1 MKKKFLFISLILLFS
16 GLIFAA
22 DPNGISEA
30 ITTDATTDVVL
41 NLSGSGD
48 GIDESFNFG
57 FASSIPAGEF
67 KVTSEPGDAVQSVDL
82 KINKTN
88 SAVIAKNT
96 DGTLYFFY
104 QIISGNKYKIT
115 LSASPMENGENPALE
130 YTVKGTDVSVEGK
143 TDGQTKVFS
152 HDPTAKEATVSS
164 AKAIELTVETDD
176 ITNLVPGTYTGT
188 IKVNIT
194 ADQTG
199 G

>member
-1 MKKKFLFISLILLFS
+1 MKKKFLFIALILLFS

-22 DPNGISEA
+22 DPNGISNA
-30 ITTDATTDVVL
+30 ITTEATTNVVL

-48 GIDESFNFG
+48 DIDESFNFG

-67 KVTSEPGDAVQSVDL
+67 KVTSKPGDAVQSVDL
-82 KINKTN
+82 KINKTDT
-88 SAVIAKNT
+88 AVTAKNT
-96 DGTLYFFY
+96 DSKLYFFY

-115 LSASPMENGENPALE
+115 LSASPMKNDNNPALE
-130 YTVKGTDVSVEGK
+130 YKVTGDGILVEGK
-143 TDGQTKVFS
+143 TDGQTEVFS

>member
-16 GLIFAA
+16 GFIFAA
-22 DPNGISEA
+22 DPNGISNA
-30 ITTDATTDVVL
+30 KDTDATTNVVL

-57 FASSIPAGEF
+57 FASSIPDGEF
-67 KVTSEPGDAVQSVDL
+67 KVTSNPINAVTSVDL
-82 KINKTN
+82 KINKTDTD
-88 SAVIAKNT
+88 VTAKNT
-96 DGTLYFFY
+96 DSKLYFFY

-115 LSASPMENGENPALE
+115 LSASPMENGDNPALE
-130 YTVKGTDVSVEGK
+130 YTVTGTDVSVEGK
-143 TDGQTKVFS
+143 TGGQTKEFS
-152 HDPTAKEATVSS
+152 HDPTDVGATVSS

-188 IKVNIT
+188 ITVKIT